1 MATGDCIWPSVA
13 YLARSAGGGRRA
25 LKSETDMFESG
36 SGSVCAVAWSI
47 DGKVLASGE
56 TDMFESGSG
65 SVCAVAWS
73 IDGKVLASGGADKRI
88 ILWEA
93 KKGERLTELN
103 GHR

>member
-1 MATGDCIWPSVA
+1 MPSVA

-47 DGKVLASGE
+47 DGKVLASG
-56 TDMFESGSG
+56 
-65 SVCAVAWS
+65 
-73 IDGKVLASGGADKRI
+73 GADGRI
-88 ILWEA
+88 ILWDA

>member
-13 YLARSAGGGRRA
+13 YLARSAGGRRRA
-25 LKSETDMFESG
+25 LKSESN
-36 SGSVCAVAWSI
+36 
-47 DGKVLASGE
+47 
-56 TDMFESGSG
+56 MFESGSG

-88 ILWEA
+88 ILWDA

>member
-47 DGKVLASGE
+47 DGKL
-56 TDMFESGSG
+56 
-65 SVCAVAWS
+65 
-73 IDGKVLASGGADKRI
+73 LASGGADKRI
-88 ILWEA
+88 ILWDA

>member
-47 DGKVLASGE
+47 DGKVLASG
-56 TDMFESGSG
+56 
-65 SVCAVAWS
+65 
-73 IDGKVLASGGADKRI
+73 GADKRI
-88 ILWEA
+88 ILWDA